1 LIVTAV
7 VDATLS
13 TVVADYMAKVG
24 ITVTPYLP
32 LNSCE
37 FYLAASSRTP
47 HGSIAIS
54 FPLRAEAWHGEA
66 PRCLK
71 FGFPFDIEQT
81 RRRYGSEQNAGGPAF
96 RAGGAAIRLKWNDSS
111 FHEFRWTARTVRRAP
126 GC

>member
-54 FPLRAEAWHGEA
+54 FPLRAEAWHGKRRGASSLGFHLISSRRDGAMA
-66 PRCLK
+66 PNRTPAALLS
-71 FGFPFDIEQT
+71 GLAA
-81 RRRYGSEQNAGGPAF
+81 RRSA
-96 RAGGAAIRLKWNDSS
+96 
-111 FHEFRWTARTVRRAP
+111 
-126 GC
+126 